1 MFDKL
6 LIANRGAI
14 ACRILR
20 TLRTLQVKG
29 VAVYSEAD
37 AASLHLMQ
45 ADEAHSLGEG
55 GAAGTYLAVD
65 KIIAIAKASGAKA
78 IHPGY
83 GFLSENAGFAQ
94 ACEDAGIAFVGP
106 TPEQLRVFGLKH
118 TARAL
123 ARQHGVP
130 MLEGTELLDSL
141 ESAIAAAHT
150 IGYPVM
156 LKSTAGGG
164 GIGMRVCRSA
174 EELADSFEAVKRLG
188 QNNFSDAGVFIEKY
202 IQRARHLEV
211 QVFGDGQGEVLALG
225 VRDCSVQRRNQ
236 KVLEETPAPNLP
248 HGMAEELCIAAVKLA
263 RAVNYR
269 SAGTVEFVFD
279 SEDQR
284 FYFLEVNTRLQV
296 EHGVTEQV
304 WGVDLVSWMVQL
316 AAGDLPPLDQLQ
328 AGLKPVGHAIQ
339 ARLYAEDPGR
349 DFQPCPGL
357 LTAADFPPADG
368 RTLRIDTWVE
378 AGCEIPPYFDPMI
391 AKLISW
397 APSREDASAG
407 LIDALN
413 ETRLYGVETNRDYL
427 RQIIADAPFASGQPW
442 TRCLEDLVYHA
453 DTFEV
458 LSGGTQTSVQDY
470 PGRLG
475 YWAVGV
481 PPSGPMDSRAL
492 RQGNGL
498 LGNPEGCAALEV
510 TMSGP
515 LLRFNTDA
523 VVAVTGAHIPITLDG
538 QSCAM
543 NTALFVSAGSTLSL
557 GTIAGAGVRSY
568 LCVRG
573 GLDVPDYLGSKSTF
587 TLGQFGGHGGR
598 ALRAGDVLH
607 IAPLVERS
615 AGQRIADEALEA
627 LTDVRRMRVIY
638 GPHAAPEYFTEA
650 YIERFFATDWEVHFN
665 SSRTGVRLIGP
676 KPEWVRADGGE
687 AGLHPS
693 NIHDNPYAIGAVDFT
708 GDMPVI
714 LGPDGPSLGGFVCP
728 VTIIEADLWQLGQ
741 LKAGDKVRFTP
752 VSVEACHAERCGSA
766 LASEGYIPDA
776 ENPSTATPS
785 SRASSL
791 PQGTANFRRSELVRE
806 GYSPDAENPSTAPAS
821 SRTSPL
827 LQEAAYT
834 RRSELVREDYS
845 PDAENPST
853 ATPSS
858 RASQIPQSTANSRR
872 SELVRE
878 GYIPDAENPSTAP
891 DSSRTSPLLQGT
903 ANFRRSEL
911 VREGYS
917 PDAENPSAATPSSRA
932 SSLPQ
937 GTANS
942 RRSELVR
949 ESYSPDAENPST
961 ATPSSRAS
969 SLPQGTANFR
979 RSELVRESYS
989 PDAENPSTASDSSRT
1004 SPLLQ
1009 EAAYTR
1015 RSELV
1020 REGYSPDAEN
1030 PSTVEDS
1037 SRTSPLLQGTANFRR
1052 SELVR
1057 EGYSP
1062 DAENPSTAPDSSRTS
1077 PLPQGNANSR
1087 GSELVR
1093 ESYSPDAENPST
1105 VEDSSRTSPL
1115 LQGTAN
1121 SRDSE
1126 VVRIEDLPSPVIL
1139 DIGQDDKRLVARLS
1153 GDTHL
1158 LLEIGAPE
1166 LDLVLRLR
1174 GHALML
1180 ALEAKALAGVIDL
1193 TPGIRSLQVH
1203 YRPEQLPLWQLLD
1216 IIAGEWDAVCAA
1228 KDLQVA
1234 SRIVHLPLSW
1244 DDPACQLAIEKY
1256 MTTVRKDA
1264 PWCPSNL
1271 EFIRRI
1277 NDLPNLDEVQRTV
1290 FDASYLVMGLGDVY
1304 LGAPVA
1310 TPLDPRHRLVTT
1322 KYNPA
1327 RTWTAEN
1334 SVGIGGA
1341 YMCVY
1346 GMEGPGGYQFVGRTL
1361 QMWNRY
1367 RDVAAFEGK
1376 PWLLRF
1382 FDQIRFYPVSAD
1394 ELVRIRRDFPLGRF
1408 ALNIEH
1414 STLNLADYQA
1424 FLTREAEG
1432 IEAFRAQQNAAFNA
1446 ERERWIANGQ
1456 ADFQSDEGVTPNTE
1470 EQPLQPG
1477 QQGVDSHIAGN
1488 LWQVQV
1494 QPGEHVEAGDVLVIL
1509 ESMKMEI
1516 PLLAPIAG
1524 VVQDVRVQP
1533 GSAVRAGQRVV
1544 VLSAD

>member
-65 KIIAIAKASGAKA
+65 KILAIAKASGATA

-368 RTLRIDTWVE
+368 RSLRIDTWVE

-442 TRCLEDLVYHA
+442 TRCLEDLMYHA

-498 LGNPEGCAALEV
+498 LGNPEGCAALEI

-538 QSCAM
+538 QACAM

-615 AGQRIADEALEA
+615 AGQQIADDALEA

-785 SRASSL
+785 SR
-791 PQGTANFRRSELVRE
+791 
-806 GYSPDAENPSTAPAS
+806 
-821 SRTSPL
+821 TSPL

-834 RRSELVREDYS
+834 
-845 PDAENPST
+845 
-853 ATPSS
+853 
-858 RASQIPQSTANSRR
+858 RR

-878 GYIPDAENPSTAP
+878 GYIPDAENPSTATS
-891 DSSRTSPLLQGT
+891 SSRASSLPQDT
-903 ANFRRSEL
+903 ANFRGSEL
-911 VREGYS
+911 AREGYS
-917 PDAENPSAATPSSRA
+917 PDAENPS
-932 SSLPQ
+932 
-937 GTANS
+937 TA
-942 RRSELVR
+942 
-949 ESYSPDAENPST
+949 PD
-961 ATPSSRAS
+961 SSRAS
-969 SLPQGTANFR
+969 SLPQGTANF
-979 RSELVRESYS
+979 
-989 PDAENPSTASDSSRT
+989 
-1004 SPLLQ
+1004 
-1009 EAAYTR
+1009 R

-1216 IIAGEWDAVCAA
+1216 IVAGEWDAVCAA

-1367 RDVAAFEGK
+1367 REVAAFEGK